1 MTAAVNQ
8 KWSDERKAE
17 VKRLWIEGKSAAEIA
32 KTLGATSRSA
42 IIGIVHRM
50 GLSKCGR
57 EGISPPGPKLRA
69 PKVVS
74 NARFYNGLSA
84 TMKVKKPV
92 PVVHGDPSK
101 LNPEPVAPYRA
112 KAEVLTPTATIF
124 TLSGHVCKW
133 PIGDPAAEDF
143 GFCGRGR
150 ERGSYCEHHARIG
163 YTPPRKNGTP
173 SALAR
178 SLRRYC

>member
-1 MTAAVNQ
+1 MTDWRNQ
-8 KWSDERKAE
+8 GWTPEKKAE
-17 VKRLWIEGKSAAEIA
+17 LKRLWLEDKSANEIGR
-32 KTLGATSRSA
+32 TLFITRNAA
-42 IIGIVHRM
+42 IGQVRRM
-50 GLSKCGR
+50 GLSKVGR
-57 EGISPPGPKLRA
+57 AGVSAPGPKLRA

-92 PVVHGDPSK
+92 PVVHGDASK

-112 KAEVLTPTATIF
+112 KADTLTPTATIF

-133 PIGDPAAEDF
+133 PIGDPSSEGF
-143 GFCGRGR
+143 GFCGRRR

-163 YTPPRKNGTP
+163 YTPPVKNRTGNE
-173 SALAR
+173 LAR
-178 SLRRYC
+178 SLRRYV